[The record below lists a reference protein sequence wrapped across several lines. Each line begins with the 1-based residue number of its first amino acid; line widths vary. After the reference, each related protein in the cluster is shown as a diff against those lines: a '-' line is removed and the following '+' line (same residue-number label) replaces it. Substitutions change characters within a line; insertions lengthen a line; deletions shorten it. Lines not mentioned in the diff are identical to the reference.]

1 MKTGSSVF
9 KYEVGSTGDS
19 WISSSLEKFWL
30 ENPSLMVAGVRK
42 FFIRLIPPSADLGL
56 LCSFRIILN
65 VCGEDFS
72 GT

>member
-1 MKTGSSVF
+1 
-9 KYEVGSTGDS
+9 
-19 WISSSLEKFWL
+19 
-30 ENPSLMVAGVRK
+30 MVAGVRK